1 MELERKL
8 RLEVGSKCTFLPHR
22 VQLPG
27 TACVFYALGMLMDFW
42 YMKSP
47 HNKTA
52 LVCQKDRTL
61 KKLDP
66 HRYLFNPNCD
76 GRFAI
81 CQQLFLFFI
90 GVA

>member
-1 MELERKL
+1 
-8 RLEVGSKCTFLPHR
+8 
-22 VQLPG
+22 
-27 TACVFYALGMLMDFW
+27 MDFW